1 LGSAAFVSVWRLSKR
16 MLGASH
22 EAKMDNTPQ
31 KPTHPVKK
39 VAREELRVWLFVVI
53 PIVMALW
60 VFGGRP

>member
-1 LGSAAFVSVWRLSKR
+1 